1 MSPVPRHGQEHLPG
15 PQGRPAAPGP
25 YRSSGAAGRRHEGRG
40 GALGAR
46 RRASRNAPEEL
57 ALAHLQDGASG
68 GVSAHGEGG
77 VRDAQVPQLA
87 IHAAA
92 HGPRDADV
100 QLLPRLG
107 EQVRRVLAARPGAAP
122 VYTSSHGRG
131 AVYSLRAPGR
141 PSDRHWEILSS
152 CGPATSD
159 DTVAPRTARAPV
171 PNSTATT
178 AMRVLAQRG
187 PRRGPAGPAAR
198 RPTQSTAPNRTHH
211 TVAVRMKAARCTH
224 HQPPLTGATRA
235 VRRTARTATTAPATR
250 PHGGLGRAAP
260 GASGSSRGADRPTGQ
275 RPAAM
280 SVR

>member
-1 MSPVPRHGQEHLPG
+1 M
-15 PQGRPAAPGP
+15 A
-25 YRSSGAAGRRHEGRG
+25 GAARG
-40 GALGAR
+40 ATSHWPE
-46 RRASRNAPEEL
+46 RASKEL
-57 ALAHLQDGASG
+57 ALAHLQDGAFG
-68 GVSAHGEGG
+68 GVPAHGERG

-107 EQVRRVLAARPGAAP
+107 EQVRRVLAARPGAAQRQAL
-122 VYTSSHGRG
+122 G
-131 AVYSLRAPGR
+131 
-141 PSDRHWEILSS
+141 ILSS

-178 AMRVLAQRG
+178 AMRIPRPMRTAPGPGGASRPPSAPEHGAEQDAPQRG
-187 PRRGPAGPAAR
+187 SQDEGGPLHP
-198 RPTQSTAPNRTHH
+198 
-211 TVAVRMKAARCTH
+211 

-250 PHGGLGRAAP
+250 PHGGLGRAAAP